1 MNHVVVHYAE
11 IGLKGGN
18 RPFFENKLADN
29 IRTSLRGTGCRRVYR
44 LYGRLAV
51 ELTEKSDRKKIR
63 EKLEKVP
70 GISHFSFSTATDR
83 SIEKIKKALDAAAKD
98 KKIATFAVAAS
109 RSDKSFSHTS
119 KQLNEILGD
128 YLRKKCRWKVDL
140 SEPDATFY
148 VEVTE
153 KQAFVY
159 TEKIKGLG
167 GLPVT
172 SSGKLVSLISGGI
185 DSPVASMEMMKR
197 GCSIIFVHFH
207 NWTKHQKIVK
217 DKVERIVKALSE
229 YQPETRLY
237 MVPFEDLQKKIIL
250 KVPSEY
256 RMIIYRRVML
266 EMANEIAKK
275 EGALG
280 FVTGDSVG
288 QVASQTLENLN
299 VIYQKAAF
307 PVFAPLIGT
316 DKNEII
322 NRANVIGTYELS
334 ILPYSD
340 CCSFL
345 VAKHPVTRSRPEDVD
360 EIDVRMDISKEIK
373 SALKKA
379 KVKTFV

>member
-1 MNHVVVHYAE
+1 MNHIVVHYAE

-18 RPFFENKLADN
+18 RPFFEKKLMDN
-29 IRTSLRGTGCRRVYR
+29 IRISLKGTGCGRVYR
-44 LYGRLAV
+44 LYGRIGI
-51 ELTEKSDRKKIR
+51 ELNKRSEAGKIR
-63 EKLEKVP
+63 ERLQKIP
-70 GISHFSFSTATDR
+70 GISHFSFATSVER
-83 SIEKIKKALDAAAKD
+83 KIEKIRLALDTVAKE
-98 KKIATFAVAAS
+98 KKITTFAVAAS
-109 RSDKSFSHTS
+109 RSDKAFSHTS

-128 YLRKKCRWKVDL
+128 YLRKKYRWKVDL
-140 SEPDATFY
+140 SEPDATFF

-153 KQAFVY
+153 KNAFIY

-185 DSPVASMEMMKR
+185 DSPVAALEMMKR
-197 GCSIIFVHFH
+197 GCSIVFVHFH
-207 NWTKHQKIVK
+207 NWTKQQKIVK
-217 DKVERIVKALSE
+217 DKVERLVKALSE
-229 YQPETRLY
+229 YQPESRLY
-237 MVPFEDLQKKIIL
+237 MVPFEGLQKKIIL

-256 RMIIYRRVML
+256 RMIIYRRVMF
-266 EMANEIAKK
+266 EMANEIAKM

-379 KVKTFV
+379 KVKEF